1 MKKAI
6 VAVAVLGVIAGIAA
20 TNVNA
25 ATVVTTEEKGCIS
38 VSTSANTELNPD
50 VVEISIAVRTEDNKS
65 LQKAT
70 AENKEISDK
79 VYNALKEMINTTAGD
94 YVKTADFSASPIYT
108 YSGNKRN
115 LDKYQVSNNVIVHTK
130 NISKAGDIIDKAIA
144 LGATNI
150 NNLTFSVS
158 NYDHEC
164 NELLGVATR
173 KARTRADVIAKNA
186 SSEVTGIKSM
196 NISCSMN
203 QNNTVQYRLMAKNL
217 SFGASADSAAPEA
230 ATPIQSGVIKLYAN
244 VNASFF
250 VK

>member
-25 ATVVTTEEKGCIS
+25 ATVVTTEEKGYIS

-173 KARTRADVIAKNA
+173 KAKTRADVIAKNA

>member
-1 MKKAI
+1 MKKVI

-25 ATVVTTEEKGCIS
+25 ATVVTTEEKGYIT

-173 KARTRADVIAKNA
+173 KAKTRADVIAKNA
-186 SSEVTGIKSM
+186 SSAVTGVKSM

-217 SFGASADSAAPEA
+217 SFEASADSAAPEA

>member
-6 VAVAVLGVIAGIAA
+6 LAVAVLGVIAGIAA

-25 ATVVTTEEKGCIS
+25 ATVVTTEEKGYIS

-173 KARTRADVIAKNA
+173 KAKTRADVIAKNA

>member
-1 MKKAI
+1 MKKVM

-25 ATVVTTEEKGCIS
+25 ATIVNTEEKGYIT
-38 VSTSANTELNPD
+38 VNTSANTELNPD

-79 VYNALKEMINTTAGD
+79 VYNALKEMINTTTGD

-130 NISKAGDIIDKAIA
+130 NISKAGDIIDKAIG

-173 KARTRADVIAKNA
+173 KAKTRADLIAKNA
-186 SSEVTGIKSM
+186 SSAVTGIKSM
-196 NISCSMN
+196 DISCSMN

-217 SFGASADSAAPEA
+217 SFGASADAAAPEA

-244 VNASFF
+244 VHASFF

>member
-1 MKKAI
+1 MKKVM

-25 ATVVTTEEKGCIS
+25 ATIVNTEEKGYIT
-38 VSTSANTELNPD
+38 VNTSANTELNPD

-79 VYNALKEMINTTAGD
+79 VYNALKEMINTTTGD

-130 NISKAGDIIDKAIA
+130 NISKAGDIIDKAIG

-173 KARTRADVIAKNA
+173 KAKTRADVIAKNA
-186 SSEVTGIKSM
+186 SSAVTGIKSM

-217 SFGASADSAAPEA
+217 SFGASADAAAPEA

>member
-1 MKKAI
+1 MKKVI

-25 ATVVTTEEKGCIS
+25 ATVVTTEEKGYIT

-173 KARTRADVIAKNA
+173 KAKTRADVIAKNA
-186 SSEVTGIKSM
+186 SSAVTGVKSM